1 MPDLDFSALN
11 KIAYQGFN
19 TEQEKDS
26 LIEQGF
32 TILPGE
38 KTPFE
43 TSEPPPAADPRS
55 GSPPQI
61 SYKKLFRAA
70 FVLLMENQPPARTL
84 EYWEKVTQQ
93 AAEAWN
99 QAGRSPFAMALIMAI
114 FDELERQQP
123 EQAADGE
130 N

>member
-1 MPDLDFSALN
+1 MTTLD
-11 KIAYQGFN
+11 
-19 TEQEKDS
+19 
-26 LIEQGF
+26 
-32 TILPGE
+32 TIRELMGE
-38 KTPFE
+38 GTHA
-43 TSEPPPAADPRS
+43 PPAADPRS

-61 SYKKLFRAA
+61 SYKRLFRAA
-70 FVLLMENQPPARTL
+70 FDLLMENQPPARTL
-84 EYWEKVTQQ
+84 EYWQKVTQQ
-93 AAEAWN
+93 AAAAWN